1 MRQSNTKGLKKS
13 AETKK
18 KKAIEATERAI
29 RELTKEN
36 KNITFSSVAEK
47 ANVSRAYLYQNKE
60 IKERIN
66 FLRNQSSTKKVPNN
80 LRPSETS
87 KDTIIATK
95 NKKIE
100 KLERENRAL
109 NSHLEVVYG
118 LADPDLVIKV
128 KELQKTIEELTDE
141 NSELKKEL
149 ISAKDEIEDLK
160 YNN

>member
-18 KKAIEATERAI
+18 KKAIEATEKAI
-29 RELTKEN
+29 RELTKDN
-36 KNITFSSVAEK
+36 KSITFSSVAEK

-60 IKERIN
+60 IKERIE
-66 FLRNQSSTKKVPNN
+66 FLRNQSSPKKVPNN
-80 LRPSETS
+80 IRPSESS

-95 NKKIE
+95 TKRIE

-118 LADPDLVIKV
+118 LADPDLVEKV
-128 KELQKTIEELTDE
+128 KELQKSIEELTDK
-141 NSELKKEL
+141 NTKLKKEL
-149 ISAKDEIEDLK
+149 INTKDELEDLK
-160 YNN
+160 L